1 MSRDGRSRQRSP
13 PTKRIYR
20 HDQESTIPPTGGTGA
35 RLCPVAQRPSGERPL
50 TISTHIVR
58 RDEPDVLR
66 GASSLPDVECPWRPR
81 TARAYHRA
89 VHSCARRQALAVGHA
104 PRRWRLRPPTAI
116 TMATVALVVV
126 ACASSTTS
134 GPSGSLPPASGL
146 SVPLSTA
153 SAPPSTGAGYDVP
166 TPEPVNSVAV
176 PEVPCP
182 TTFAL
187 PTETLPPL
195 PKTMTATVTP
205 AVAGRVTYYGNGT
218 LTALGPK
225 DWHCE
230 ASVGI
235 DGSARMT
242 ITPPGQPARSASP
255 APTGSILTSPR
266 QEVYEQALTAASAGP
281 CVGCVVAMACGL
293 FPEALNLMAQP
304 GLACSS
310 APPAGEQV
318 TRPQPRSAVF
328 MDPPGVAGT
337 GDPRAAPT
345 GRSGSSSS
353 IPAPRPAAAVGQLPR
368 RSR

>member
-1 MSRDGRSRQRSP
+1 
-13 PTKRIYR
+13 
-20 HDQESTIPPTGGTGA
+20 
-35 RLCPVAQRPSGERPL
+35 
-50 TISTHIVR
+50 
-58 RDEPDVLR
+58 
-66 GASSLPDVECPWRPR
+66 
-81 TARAYHRA
+81 
-89 VHSCARRQALAVGHA
+89 
-104 PRRWRLRPPTAI
+104 
-116 TMATVALVVV
+116 MATVALVVV

-218 LTALGPK
+218 LTVLGPK

-235 DGSARMT
+235 DGSGRMT
-242 ITPPGQPARSASP
+242 ITPPGQPARSGSP

-266 QEVYEQALTAASAGP
+266 QEVYGQALTAASAGP

-337 GDPRAAPT
+337 GDPSGGAYRAFGFLVFDPGAAAGGS
-345 GRSGSSSS
+345 GRS
-353 IPAPRPAAAVGQLPR
+353 APSALKMTCTLPDALAPICDELVEGVGRGQTTAGG
-368 RSR
+368 